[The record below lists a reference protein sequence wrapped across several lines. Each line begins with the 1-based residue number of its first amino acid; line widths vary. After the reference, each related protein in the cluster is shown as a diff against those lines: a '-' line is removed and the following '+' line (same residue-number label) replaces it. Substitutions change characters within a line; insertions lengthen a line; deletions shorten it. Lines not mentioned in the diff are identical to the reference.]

1 MDTNET
7 QQAHIVKLEAALADE
22 RRWTEA
28 LRITNAKLLQELLA
42 CQRGGAPAMRQNAST
57 LLAPTHP
64 LCPNC
69 APHAAELNARNV
81 ALAAEVLRLQAR
93 LDRWEG
99 QRAEDEPTDIGLS
112 YAQVASHLE
121 RAACV

>member
-1 MDTNET
+1 MATT
-7 QQAHIVKLEAALADE
+7 
-22 RRWTEA
+22 WTE
-28 LRITNAKLLQELLA
+28 LIP
-42 CQRGGAPAMRQNAST
+42 GVY